1 MELVSLAVMWRT
13 KFNVNRVN
21 NVTPP
26 IRAHHFVDPVVD
38 LWTKDREEF
47 RSRTDNMVAR

>member
-1 MELVSLAVMWRT
+1 MELVSLVVMWRT

-26 IRAHHFVDPVVD
+26 IRPHHFVDTVLD
-38 LWTKDREEF
+38 LMDETPGG
-47 RSRTDNMVAR
+47 V